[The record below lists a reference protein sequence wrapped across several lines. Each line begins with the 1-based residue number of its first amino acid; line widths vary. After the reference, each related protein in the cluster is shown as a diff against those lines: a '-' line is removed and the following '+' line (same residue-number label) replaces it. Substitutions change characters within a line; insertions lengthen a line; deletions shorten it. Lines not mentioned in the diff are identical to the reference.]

1 MSEGSRPPHDA
12 PSALSREGPSSG
24 HFPPNQSK
32 GLPSYL
38 VPGEN
43 LAPDPGSGED
53 PTPLRATARPRRPI
67 QIPTVSEFG
76 SDADGRGRRLFP
88 LGRRRRAMEG
98 GGGLDEREGKKQ
110 RDARRTPVLVCGT
123 LGRKDTHTWTSTFNN
138 RSFEKWVKFR

>member
-12 PSALSREGPSSG
+12 PFARHRSGGKEGRKEGPSSG

-43 LAPDPGSGED
+43 LAPDPGAGED
-53 PTPLRATARPRRPI
+53 PSPLRATARPRRPI

-76 SDADGRGRRLFP
+76 SDAVGRGRRLFP

-98 GGGLDEREGKKQ
+98 RGGLD
-110 RDARRTPVLVCGT
+110 D
-123 LGRKDTHTWTSTFNN
+123 
-138 RSFEKWVKFR
+138 